1 MRPEGTVFK
10 TIRDVLRHAV
20 SEFER
25 SNVSLGQGT
34 QSAFDEA
41 AFLVLRTLNLPP
53 DLLEPFLDANLTNDE
68 IDLVLRNIA
77 LRSRDK
83 VPVPYIL
90 NEAWLRDYKFYV
102 DERVLI
108 PRSHIADILLDQIDT
123 WIPDPENI
131 NCALDLCTGSGCL
144 AILLAEVFGAAS
156 VDAIDISKDALA
168 VAQKNI
174 TNYNLQDRIKLIE
187 GDLLTGTQKQYDL
200 IISNPPYVDATA
212 MKGLPEEFQKEPALA
227 LAGGDEGI
235 DLVRQIIEKA
245 PTNLTN
251 DGLLIVEVGRD
262 RVALEKAFPNIP
274 FTWVT
279 TQASEDSV
287 FLLTREDLLARE

>member
-1 MRPEGTVFK
+1 MTSEGTIFK

-25 SNVSLGQGT
+25 SNVSFGQGT
-34 QSAFDEA
+34 QSTFDEA

-68 IDLVLRNIA
+68 IELVLRNIA

-83 VPVPYIL
+83 IPAPYIL

-102 DERVLI
+102 DERALI

-156 VDAIDISKDALA
+156 VDAIDISEDALA

-227 LAGGDEGI
+227 LAGGDQGI

-262 RVALEKAFPNIP
+262 RVALEEAFPNIP

>member
-1 MRPEGTVFK
+1 MTPEGTVFK

-53 DLLEPFLDANLTNDE
+53 DLLEPFLDANLTSDE
-68 IDLVLRNIA
+68 IELVLRNIA

-83 VPVPYIL
+83 IPAPYIL

-108 PRSHIADILLDQIDT
+108 PRSHIADILMDQIDT

-156 VDAIDISKDALA
+156 VDAIDISEDALA

-212 MKGLPEEFQKEPALA
+212 MKDLPKEFQKEPALA

>member
-1 MRPEGTVFK
+1 MTPEGTVFK

-53 DLLEPFLDANLTNDE
+53 DLLEPFLDANLTSDE
-68 IDLVLRNIA
+68 IELVLRNIA

-83 VPVPYIL
+83 IPAPYIL

-108 PRSHIADILLDQIDT
+108 PRSHIADILMDQIDT

-200 IISNPPYVDATA
+200 IISNPPYVDAAA

-235 DLVRQIIEKA
+235 DLVRRIIEKA

-262 RVALEKAFPNIP
+262 RVALEEAFPNIP

>member
-1 MRPEGTVFK
+1 MTPEGTVFK

-53 DLLEPFLDANLTNDE
+53 DLLEPFLDANLTSDE
-68 IDLVLRNIA
+68 IELVLRNIA

-83 VPVPYIL
+83 IPAPYIL

-108 PRSHIADILLDQIDT
+108 PRSHIADILMDQIDT

-227 LAGGDEGI
+227 LAGGGQGI

-287 FLLTREDLLARE
+287 FLLTREDLLARD

>member
-1 MRPEGTVFK
+1 MTPEGTVFK

-144 AILLAEVFGAAS
+144 AIILAEVFDEAS
-156 VDAIDISKDALA
+156 VDAIDISEDALA

-174 TNYNLQDRIKLIE
+174 TNYNLQDRIKLIK
-187 GDLLTGTQKQYDL
+187 GDLLTGNQKQYDL
-200 IISNPPYVDATA
+200 IISNPPYVDAEA
-212 MKGLPEEFQKEPALA
+212 MKGLPEEFRKEPALA
-227 LAGGDEGI
+227 LAGGNEGI

-251 DGLLIVEVGRD
+251 EGLLIVEVGRD

-274 FTWVT
+274 FTWVM

-287 FLLTREDLLARE
+287 FLLTREDLLACE

>member
-1 MRPEGTVFK
+1 MTPEVTVFK

-25 SNVSLGQGT
+25 SDVSLGQGT

-144 AILLAEVFGAAS
+144 AILLAEVFGEAS
-156 VDAIDISKDALA
+156 VDAIDISEDALA

-174 TNYNLQDRIKLIE
+174 TNYNLHDRIKLIE
-187 GDLLTGTQKQYDL
+187 GDLLTGNQKQYDL
-200 IISNPPYVDATA
+200 IISNPPYVDAEA
-212 MKGLPEEFQKEPALA
+212 MKGLPEEFRKEPALA
-227 LAGGDEGI
+227 LAGGNEGI

-251 DGLLIVEVGRD
+251 EGLLIVEVGRD

-274 FTWVT
+274 FTWVM

-287 FLLTREDLLARE
+287 FLLTREDLLACE

>member
-1 MRPEGTVFK
+1 MTPEGTVFK

-68 IDLVLRNIA
+68 IELVLRNIA

-83 VPVPYIL
+83 VPAPYIL

-102 DERVLI
+102 DKRVLI
-108 PRSHIADILLDQIDT
+108 PRSHIADMLLDQIDT

-131 NCALDLCTGSGCL
+131 KCVLDLCTGSGCL
-144 AILLAEVFGAAS
+144 AILLAEVFGEAT
-156 VDAIDISKDALA
+156 VDAIDISEDALT
-168 VAQKNI
+168 VAEKNI
-174 TNYNLQDRIKLIE
+174 TNYNLRDRITLTQ
-187 GDLLTGTQKQYDL
+187 GDLLTGNQKQYDL
-200 IISNPPYVDATA
+200 IISNPPYVDAAA
-212 MKGLPEEFQKEPALA
+212 MKGLPEEFRKEPALA

-235 DLVRQIIEKA
+235 DLVRQIIEEA
-245 PTNLTN
+245 PAHLAD
-251 DGLLIVEVGRD
+251 DGILIVEVGRD
-262 RVALEKAFPNIP
+262 RNALEKAFPNIP
-274 FTWVT
+274 FTWIA

-287 FLLTREDLLARE
+287 FLLTREDLLALE

>member
-1 MRPEGTVFK
+1 MTPEGTVFK

-25 SNVSLGQGT
+25 SDVSLGQGT

-41 AFLVLRTLNLPP
+41 AFLILRTLNLPP
-53 DLLEPFLDANLTNDE
+53 DLLEPFLDANLTHDE
-68 IDLVLRNIA
+68 IELVLRNIA

-83 VPVPYIL
+83 IPAPYIL

-108 PRSHIADILLDQIDT
+108 PRSHIADILMDQIDT
-123 WIPDPENI
+123 WIPDPKNI

-156 VDAIDISKDALA
+156 VDAIDISEDALA

-227 LAGGDEGI
+227 LAGGDQGI

-262 RVALEKAFPNIP
+262 RVALEEAFPNIP

>member
-1 MRPEGTVFK
+1 MTPEGTVFK

-25 SNVSLGQGT
+25 SDVSLGQGT

-68 IDLVLRNIA
+68 IELVLRNIA

-83 VPVPYIL
+83 IPAPYIL

-102 DERVLI
+102 DERALI

-156 VDAIDISKDALA
+156 VDAIDISEDALA

-187 GDLLTGTQKQYDL
+187 GDLLTGAQKQYDL
-200 IISNPPYVDATA
+200 IISNPPYVDAAA

-227 LAGGDEGI
+227 LAGGDQGI

-262 RVALEKAFPNIP
+262 RVALEEAFPSIP

>member
-1 MRPEGTVFK
+1 MTPEGTVFK

-53 DLLEPFLDANLTNDE
+53 DLLEPFLDANLTSDE
-68 IDLVLRNIA
+68 IELVLRNIA

-83 VPVPYIL
+83 IPAPYIL

-108 PRSHIADILLDQIDT
+108 PRSHIADILMDQIDT

-227 LAGGDEGI
+227 LAGGDQGI

-262 RVALEKAFPNIP
+262 RVALEEAFPSIP

>member
-1 MRPEGTVFK
+1 MTPEGTVFK

-53 DLLEPFLDANLTNDE
+53 DLLEPFLDANLTSDE
-68 IDLVLRNIA
+68 IELVLRNIA

-83 VPVPYIL
+83 IPAPYIL

-227 LAGGDEGI
+227 LAGGDQGI

-262 RVALEKAFPNIP
+262 RVALEEAFPSIP

>member
-1 MRPEGTVFK
+1 MTPEVTVFK

-25 SNVSLGQGT
+25 SDVSLGQGT

-83 VPVPYIL
+83 IPAPYIL
-90 NEAWLRDYKFYV
+90 NEAWLRNYKFYV

-144 AILLAEVFGAAS
+144 AIILAEVFDKAS
-156 VDAIDISKDALA
+156 VDAIDISGEALA

-174 TNYNLQDRIKLIE
+174 TNYNLHDRIKLIE
-187 GDLLTGTQKQYDL
+187 GDLLTGNQKQYDL
-200 IISNPPYVDATA
+200 IISNPPYVDAEA

>member
-1 MRPEGTVFK
+1 MTPEVTVFK

-25 SNVSLGQGT
+25 SDVSLGQGT

-144 AILLAEVFGAAS
+144 AILLAEVFGEAS
-156 VDAIDISKDALA
+156 VDAIDISEDALA

-174 TNYNLQDRIKLIE
+174 TNYNLHDRIKLIE
-187 GDLLTGTQKQYDL
+187 GDLLTGNQKQYDL
-200 IISNPPYVDATA
+200 IISNPPYVDAEA
-212 MKGLPEEFQKEPALA
+212 MKGLPEEFRKEPALA
-227 LAGGDEGI
+227 LAGGNEGI

-251 DGLLIVEVGRD
+251 EGLLIVEVGRD
-262 RVALEKAFPNIP
+262 RVALERAFPNIP
-274 FTWVT
+274 FTWVM

-287 FLLTREDLLARE
+287 FLLTREDLLACE

>member
-1 MRPEGTVFK
+1 MTPEGTVFK

-25 SNVSLGQGT
+25 SDVSLGQGT

-83 VPVPYIL
+83 IPAPYIL
-90 NEAWLRDYKFYV
+90 NEAWLRNYKFYV

-156 VDAIDISKDALA
+156 VDAIDISEDALA
-168 VAQKNI
+168 VAQTNI

-200 IISNPPYVDATA
+200 IISNPPYVDAAA

>member
-1 MRPEGTVFK
+1 MTPEGTVFK

-25 SNVSLGQGT
+25 SDVSLGQGT

-68 IDLVLRNIA
+68 IELVLRNIT

-83 VPVPYIL
+83 IPAPYIL

-102 DERVLI
+102 DERALI

-156 VDAIDISKDALA
+156 VDAIDISEDALA
-168 VAQKNI
+168 VAQTNI

-187 GDLLTGTQKQYDL
+187 GDLLTGTPKRYDL

-212 MKGLPEEFQKEPALA
+212 MKGLPEEFQKEPVLA
-227 LAGGDEGI
+227 LAGGDQGI

-262 RVALEKAFPNIP
+262 RVALEEAFPNIP

>member
-1 MRPEGTVFK
+1 MTPQDTVFK
-10 TIRDVLRHAV
+10 TIRDVLRHAC

-25 SNVSLGQGT
+25 SDVSLGQGT
-34 QSAFDEA
+34 QLAFDEA

-53 DLLEPFLDANLTNDE
+53 DLLEPFLDANLTHDE
-68 IDLVLRNIA
+68 IELVLRNIA

-83 VPVPYIL
+83 VPAPYIL

-123 WIPDPENI
+123 WIPNPEDI

-144 AILLAEVFGAAS
+144 AILLAEIFDEAS
-156 VDAIDISKDALA
+156 VDAIDISQDALA
-168 VAQKNI
+168 VAEKNI
-174 TNYNLQDRIKLIE
+174 TNYKLHDRISLIK
-187 GDLLTGTQKQYDL
+187 GDLLTGNQKQYDL
-200 IISNPPYVDATA
+200 IISNPPYVDTA
-212 MKGLPEEFQKEPALA
+212 AMASLPEEFRKEPELA

-245 PTNLTN
+245 PTHLTD
-251 DGLLIVEVGRD
+251 DGILIVEVGRD
-262 RVALEKAFPNIP
+262 RVALEKAFPKIP
-274 FTWVT
+274 FTWIT
-279 TQASEDSV
+279 TQTSEDSV

>member
-25 SNVSLGQGT
+25 SDVSLGQGT

-53 DLLEPFLDANLTNDE
+53 DLLEPFLDANLTSDE
-68 IDLVLRNIA
+68 IELVLRNIA

-83 VPVPYIL
+83 IPAPYIL

-108 PRSHIADILLDQIDT
+108 PRSHIADILMDQIDT

-227 LAGGDEGI
+227 LAGGDQGI

-287 FLLTREDLLARE
+287 FLLTREDLLPRE

>member
-1 MRPEGTVFK
+1 MTPEGTVFK

-53 DLLEPFLDANLTNDE
+53 DLLEPFLDANLTSDE
-68 IDLVLRNIA
+68 IELVLRNIA

-83 VPVPYIL
+83 IPAPYIL
-90 NEAWLRDYKFYV
+90 NEAWLRNYKFYV

-108 PRSHIADILLDQIDT
+108 PRSHIADILLDQIDA

-212 MKGLPEEFQKEPALA
+212 MKALPEEFQKEPALA

-262 RVALEKAFPNIP
+262 RVALEEAFPNIP

>member
-1 MRPEGTVFK
+1 M
-10 TIRDVLRHAV
+10 
-20 SEFER
+20 
-25 SNVSLGQGT
+25 
-34 QSAFDEA
+34 
-41 AFLVLRTLNLPP
+41 
-53 DLLEPFLDANLTNDE
+53 EPFLDANLTNDE

-83 VPVPYIL
+83 IPAPYIL
-90 NEAWLRDYKFYV
+90 NEAWLRNYKFYV

-144 AILLAEVFGAAS
+144 AIILAEVFDKAS
-156 VDAIDISKDALA
+156 VDAIDISEDALA

-174 TNYNLQDRIKLIE
+174 TNYNLHDRIKLIE
-187 GDLLTGTQKQYDL
+187 GDLLTGNQKQYDL
-200 IISNPPYVDATA
+200 IISNPPYVDAEA
-212 MKGLPEEFQKEPALA
+212 MKGLPEEFRKEPALA
-227 LAGGDEGI
+227 LAGGNEGI

-274 FTWVT
+274 FTWVM

>member
-1 MRPEGTVFK
+1 MTPEGTVFK

-144 AILLAEVFGAAS
+144 AILLAEVFGEAS
-156 VDAIDISKDALA
+156 VDAIDISEDALA

-174 TNYNLQDRIKLIE
+174 TNYNLHDRIKLIE
-187 GDLLTGTQKQYDL
+187 GDLLTGNQKQYDL
-200 IISNPPYVDATA
+200 IISNPPYVDAEA
-212 MKGLPEEFQKEPALA
+212 MKGLPEEFRKEPALA
-227 LAGGDEGI
+227 LAGGNEGI

-274 FTWVT
+274 FTWVM

>member
-1 MRPEGTVFK
+1 MTPEGTVFK

-68 IDLVLRNIA
+68 IELVLRNIA
-77 LRSRDK
+77 RRSRDK
-83 VPVPYIL
+83 IPAPYIL

-108 PRSHIADILLDQIDT
+108 PRSHIADILMDQIDT

-227 LAGGDEGI
+227 LAGGDQGI

-262 RVALEKAFPNIP
+262 RVALEEAFPNIP

-287 FLLTREDLLARE
+287 FLLNREDLLARE

>member
-1 MRPEGTVFK
+1 MTSGGTVFK

-20 SEFER
+20 GEFER
-25 SNVSLGQGT
+25 ANVSLGQGT
-34 QSAFDEA
+34 QSTFDEA

-68 IDLVLRNIA
+68 IELVLRNIT

-83 VPVPYIL
+83 VPAPYIL

-131 NCALDLCTGSGCL
+131 NCSLDLCTGSGCL
-144 AILLAEVFGAAS
+144 AILLAEVFDEAT
-156 VDAIDISKDALA
+156 VDAIDISEDALA
-168 VAQKNI
+168 VAEKNI
-174 TNYNLQDRIKLIE
+174 TNYNLQNRIKLIE

-200 IISNPPYVDATA
+200 IISNPPYVDAAA
-212 MKGLPEEFQKEPALA
+212 MKGLPEEFRKEPALA

-235 DLVRQIIEKA
+235 DLVCQIIEKA
-245 PTNLTN
+245 PAHLAD
-251 DGLLIVEVGRD
+251 DGILIVEVGRD
-262 RVALEKAFPNIP
+262 RKALEKAFPNIP
-274 FTWVT
+274 FTWIA

>member
-1 MRPEGTVFK
+1 MTPEGTVFK

-53 DLLEPFLDANLTNDE
+53 DLLEPFLDANLTSDE
-68 IDLVLRNIA
+68 IELVLRNIA

-83 VPVPYIL
+83 IPAPYIL

-108 PRSHIADILLDQIDT
+108 PRSHIADILMDQIDT

-156 VDAIDISKDALA
+156 VDAIDISEDALA

-227 LAGGDEGI
+227 LAGGDQGI

-262 RVALEKAFPNIP
+262 RVALEEAFPSIP

>member
-1 MRPEGTVFK
+1 MTPEGTVFK

-53 DLLEPFLDANLTNDE
+53 DLLEPFLDANLTSDE
-68 IDLVLRNIA
+68 IELVLRNIA

-83 VPVPYIL
+83 IPAPYIL

-108 PRSHIADILLDQIDT
+108 PRSHIADILMDQIDT

-156 VDAIDISKDALA
+156 VDAIDISEDALA
-168 VAQKNI
+168 VAQTNI

-227 LAGGDEGI
+227 LAGGDQGI

-262 RVALEKAFPNIP
+262 RVALEEAFPSIP

>member
-1 MRPEGTVFK
+1 MTPEVTVFK

-25 SNVSLGQGT
+25 SDVSLGQGT

-77 LRSRDK
+77 LRCRDK
-83 VPVPYIL
+83 IPAPYIL
-90 NEAWLRDYKFYV
+90 NEAWLRNYKFYV

-144 AILLAEVFGAAS
+144 AIILAEVFDKAS
-156 VDAIDISKDALA
+156 VDAIDISEDALA

-174 TNYNLQDRIKLIE
+174 TNYNLHDRIKLIE
-187 GDLLTGTQKQYDL
+187 GDLLTGNQKQYDL
-200 IISNPPYVDATA
+200 IISNPPYVDAEA

-227 LAGGDEGI
+227 LAGGNEGI

-251 DGLLIVEVGRD
+251 EGLLIVEVGRD

-287 FLLTREDLLARE
+287 FLLTREDLLPRE

>member
-1 MRPEGTVFK
+1 MTPEVTVFK

-25 SNVSLGQGT
+25 SDVSLGQGT

-83 VPVPYIL
+83 VPAPYIL
-90 NEAWLRDYKFYV
+90 NEAWLRNYKFYV

-144 AILLAEVFGAAS
+144 AIILAEVFDKAS
-156 VDAIDISKDALA
+156 VDAIDISEDALA

-187 GDLLTGTQKQYDL
+187 GDLLAGNQKQYDL
-200 IISNPPYVDATA
+200 IISNPPYVDAEA

-251 DGLLIVEVGRD
+251 EGLLIVEVGRD

>member
-1 MRPEGTVFK
+1 MTPGGTVFK

-25 SNVSLGQGT
+25 SDVSLGQGT

-68 IDLVLRNIA
+68 IELVLRNIA

-83 VPVPYIL
+83 VPAPYIL

-102 DERVLI
+102 DKRVLI
-108 PRSHIADILLDQIDT
+108 PRSHIADMLLDQIDT

-144 AILLAEVFGAAS
+144 AILLAEVFGEAT
-156 VDAIDISKDALA
+156 VDAIDISEDALA
-168 VAQKNI
+168 VAEKNI
-174 TNYNLQDRIKLIE
+174 TNYNLQDRITLIQ

-200 IISNPPYVDATA
+200 IISNPPYVDAAA
-212 MKGLPEEFQKEPALA
+212 MKGLPEEFRKEPALA

-235 DLVRQIIEKA
+235 DLVRQIIEEA
-245 PTNLTN
+245 PAHLAD
-251 DGLLIVEVGRD
+251 DGILIVEVGRD
-262 RVALEKAFPNIP
+262 RNALEKAFPNIP
-274 FTWVT
+274 FTWIA

-287 FLLTREDLLARE
+287 FLLTREDLLALE

>member
-1 MRPEGTVFK
+1 MTSVGTDFK

-53 DLLEPFLDANLTNDE
+53 DLLEPFLEANLTNDE
-68 IDLVLRNIA
+68 IELVLRNIT
-77 LRSRDK
+77 LRSQDK
-83 VPVPYIL
+83 VPAPYIL

-131 NCALDLCTGSGCL
+131 NYALDLCTGSGCL
-144 AILLAEVFGAAS
+144 AILLAEVFGEAS
-156 VDAIDISKDALA
+156 VDAIDISEDALA

-174 TNYNLQDRIKLIE
+174 TNYNLHDRIKLIE
-187 GDLLTGTQKQYDL
+187 GDLLTGNQKQYDL
-200 IISNPPYVDATA
+200 IISNPPYVDAEA
-212 MKGLPEEFQKEPALA
+212 MKGLPEEFRKEPALA
-227 LAGGDEGI
+227 LAGGNEGI

-274 FTWVT
+274 FTWVM

-287 FLLTREDLLARE
+287 FLLTREDLLACE

>member
-1 MRPEGTVFK
+1 MTPEGTVFK
-10 TIRDVLRHAV
+10 TMRDVLRHAV

-68 IDLVLRNIA
+68 IELVLRNIA

-83 VPVPYIL
+83 IPAPYIL

-108 PRSHIADILLDQIDT
+108 PRSHIADILMDQIDT

-144 AILLAEVFGAAS
+144 AILLAEVFGVAS
-156 VDAIDISKDALA
+156 VDAIDISQEALA
-168 VAQKNI
+168 VAKKNI

-227 LAGGDEGI
+227 LAGGDQGI
-235 DLVRQIIEKA
+235 DLVRQIIAKA

-287 FLLTREDLLARE
+287 FLLNREDLLARE

>member
-1 MRPEGTVFK
+1 MTPEVTVFK

-20 SEFER
+20 SEFEI
-25 SNVSLGQGT
+25 SDVSLGQGT

-83 VPVPYIL
+83 IPAPYIL
-90 NEAWLRDYKFYV
+90 NEAWLRNYKFYV

-144 AILLAEVFGAAS
+144 AILLAEVFGEAS
-156 VDAIDISKDALA
+156 VDAIDISEDALA

-174 TNYNLQDRIKLIE
+174 TNYNLHDRIKLIE
-187 GDLLTGTQKQYDL
+187 GDLLTGNQKQYDL
-200 IISNPPYVDATA
+200 IISNPPYVDAEA
-212 MKGLPEEFQKEPALA
+212 MKGLPEEFRKEPALA
-227 LAGGDEGI
+227 LAGGNEGI

-274 FTWVT
+274 FTWVM

>member
-1 MRPEGTVFK
+1 MTPEGTVFK

-25 SNVSLGQGT
+25 SDVSLGQGT

-68 IDLVLRNIA
+68 IELVLRNIA

-83 VPVPYIL
+83 IPAPYIL

-102 DERVLI
+102 DERALI

-156 VDAIDISKDALA
+156 VDAIDISEDALA

-227 LAGGDEGI
+227 LAGGDRGI

>member
-1 MRPEGTVFK
+1 MTPEGTVFK

-53 DLLEPFLDANLTNDE
+53 DLLEPFLDANLTSDE
-68 IDLVLRNIA
+68 IELVLRNIA

-83 VPVPYIL
+83 IPAPYIL
-90 NEAWLRDYKFYV
+90 NEAWLRNYKFYV

-108 PRSHIADILLDQIDT
+108 PRSHIADTLLDQIDT

-144 AILLAEVFGAAS
+144 AIILAEVFDKAS
-156 VDAIDISKDALA
+156 VDAIDISGDALA

-174 TNYNLQDRIKLIE
+174 TNYNLHDRIKLIE
-187 GDLLTGTQKQYDL
+187 GDLLTGNQKQYDL
-200 IISNPPYVDATA
+200 IISNPPYVDAEA

-227 LAGGDEGI
+227 LAGGDQGI

>member
-1 MRPEGTVFK
+1 MTPEGTVFK

-25 SNVSLGQGT
+25 SDVSLGQGT

-53 DLLEPFLDANLTNDE
+53 DLLEPFLDANLTSDE
-68 IDLVLRNIA
+68 IELVLRNIA

-83 VPVPYIL
+83 IPAPYIL

-108 PRSHIADILLDQIDT
+108 PRSHIADILMDQIDT

-156 VDAIDISKDALA
+156 VDAIDISEDALA

-227 LAGGDEGI
+227 LAGGDQGI

-245 PTNLTN
+245 PTNLAN

-262 RVALEKAFPNIP
+262 RVALEETFPNIP

>member
-1 MRPEGTVFK
+1 MTPEGAVFK

-25 SNVSLGQGT
+25 SDVSLGQGT

-68 IDLVLRNIA
+68 IELVLRNIA

-83 VPVPYIL
+83 IPAPYIL

-156 VDAIDISKDALA
+156 VDAIDISEDALA

-227 LAGGDEGI
+227 LAGGDQGI

-262 RVALEKAFPNIP
+262 RVALEEAFPNIP

>member
-1 MRPEGTVFK
+1 MTPEGTVFK

-25 SNVSLGQGT
+25 SDVSLGQGT

-53 DLLEPFLDANLTNDE
+53 DLLEPFLDANLTSDE
-68 IDLVLRNIA
+68 IELVLRNIA

-83 VPVPYIL
+83 IPAPYIL

-108 PRSHIADILLDQIDT
+108 PRSHIADILMDQIDT

-227 LAGGDEGI
+227 LAGGDQGI

-262 RVALEKAFPNIP
+262 RVALEEAFPSIP

>member
-1 MRPEGTVFK
+1 MTPEGTVFK

-53 DLLEPFLDANLTNDE
+53 DLLEPFLDANLTSDE
-68 IDLVLRNIA
+68 IELVLRNIA

-83 VPVPYIL
+83 IPAPYIL

-108 PRSHIADILLDQIDT
+108 PRSHIADILMDQIDT

-200 IISNPPYVDATA
+200 IISNPPYVDAAA

-227 LAGGDEGI
+227 LAGGDQGI

>member
-1 MRPEGTVFK
+1 MTPEGTVFK
-10 TIRDVLRHAV
+10 TIRDILRHAV

-25 SNVSLGQGT
+25 SDVSLGQGT
-34 QSAFDEA
+34 QSALDEA

-53 DLLEPFLDANLTNDE
+53 DLLEPFLDANLTSDE
-68 IDLVLRNIA
+68 IELVLRNIA

-83 VPVPYIL
+83 IPAPYIL

-123 WIPDPENI
+123 WVPDPENI

-156 VDAIDISKDALA
+156 VDAIDISEDALA

-200 IISNPPYVDATA
+200 IISNPPYVDAAA
-212 MKGLPEEFQKEPALA
+212 MKGLPEEFRKEPALA
-227 LAGGDEGI
+227 LAGGEEGI
-235 DLVRQIIEKA
+235 DLVRRIIEKA

-251 DGLLIVEVGRD
+251 EGLLIVEVGRD
-262 RVALEKAFPNIP
+262 RVALEKAFPNTP

>member
-25 SNVSLGQGT
+25 SDVSLGQGT

-68 IDLVLRNIA
+68 IELVLRNIA

-83 VPVPYIL
+83 IPAPYIL

-156 VDAIDISKDALA
+156 VDAIDISEDALA

-174 TNYNLQDRIKLIE
+174 TNYNLQDRIKLIQ
-187 GDLLTGTQKQYDL
+187 GDLLTSTQKQYDL

-227 LAGGDEGI
+227 LAGGDQGI

-287 FLLTREDLLARE
+287 FLLTREDLLARD

>member
-1 MRPEGTVFK
+1 MTSGGTVFK

-25 SNVSLGQGT
+25 SDVSLGQGT
-34 QSAFDEA
+34 EFAFDGG
-41 AFLVLRTLNLPP
+41 AFLFLRTLNLPP
-53 DLLEPFLDANLTNDE
+53 DLLEPFLDANLTSDE
-68 IDLVLRNIA
+68 IELVLRNIA

-83 VPVPYIL
+83 IPAPYIL

-102 DERVLI
+102 DERALI

-156 VDAIDISKDALA
+156 VDAIDISEDALA

-227 LAGGDEGI
+227 LAGGDQGI

-262 RVALEKAFPNIP
+262 RVALEEAFPSIP

>member
-1 MRPEGTVFK
+1 MTPEGTVFK

-25 SNVSLGQGT
+25 SDVSLGQGT

-68 IDLVLRNIA
+68 IELVLRNIA

-83 VPVPYIL
+83 IPAPYIL

-156 VDAIDISKDALA
+156 VDAIDISEDALA

-262 RVALEKAFPNIP
+262 RVALEEAFPNIP